1 MNSLLKLLCSIM
13 NDRICKHI
21 EENNLIK
28 VEQIGFQKKNRTTD
42 HILTLKAIINKYVY
56 DSKKKV
62 YACFVDFKKAFDSV
76 NHKALFH
83 KLERNNING
92 NFLNLLKNIYKHSNC
107 AVKLNNKLTQ
117 FFNYERGVIQGNPL
131 SPTLFNIYVNDLI
144 TKIEETNNDPVTLD
158 GIKPIS
164 TLMYADDLIIMS
176 TSKTGLQN
184 SLNALYSYT
193 INWNLEINYK
203 KTKCMTFS
211 KGNQKEKYEFTL
223 NNQKIE
229 CNNEFKYLGIT
240 INKKGNFTPTLND
253 LSCRANKAIY
263 TINSKMN
270 IKFLSPKILLK
281 LFDSMI
287 SPILLYGCE
296 LWEPYLN
303 QDIDKWDA
311 NPIEKVHT
319 QFIKRILGVNRSTTN
334 ILVRGDL
341 GRHSLQSKCII
352 KNIRYIK
359 YIKQKEQRYTVK
371 QAYDYEMSQSE
382 KRITINSSGKK
393 FNENLNNLL
402 EREINIYTIPENK
415 LRSYIDTVF
424 HNNWNEK
431 INNSTK
437 ADTYK
442 QFKTKPKFE
451 GYLDYLKNIKHVKI
465 LNKFRLSDHK
475 LMIEEGRKIRPRIP
489 RNERLCKDCN
499 KLEDE
504 IHFLIDCKKYENE
517 RELMFNNISTIFP
530 IFQTIID
537 SRIKFIFLMSQEN
550 EYITKI
556 IASNIHKWFEIRET
570 SN

>member
-1 MNSLLKLLCSIM
+1 
-13 NDRICKHI
+13 
-21 EENNLIK
+21 
-28 VEQIGFQKKNRTTD
+28 
-42 HILTLKAIINKYVY
+42 
-56 DSKKKV
+56 
-62 YACFVDFKKAFDSV
+62 
-76 NHKALFH
+76 
-83 KLERNNING
+83 
-92 NFLNLLKNIYKHSNC
+92 
-107 AVKLNNKLTQ
+107 
-117 FFNYERGVIQGNPL
+117 
-131 SPTLFNIYVNDLI
+131 
-144 TKIEETNNDPVTLD
+144 
-158 GIKPIS
+158 
-164 TLMYADDLIIMS
+164 
-176 TSKTGLQN
+176 
-184 SLNALYSYT
+184 
-193 INWNLEINYK
+193 
-203 KTKCMTFS
+203 
-211 KGNQKEKYEFTL
+211 
-223 NNQKIE
+223 
-229 CNNEFKYLGIT
+229 
-240 INKKGNFTPTLND
+240 
-253 LSCRANKAIY
+253 
-263 TINSKMN
+263 MN

-382 KRITINSSGKK
+382 KRININSSGKK

-451 GYLDYLKNIKHVKI
+451 GYLD
-465 LNKFRLSDHK
+465 
-475 LMIEEGRKIRPRIP
+475 
-489 RNERLCKDCN
+489 
-499 KLEDE
+499 
-504 IHFLIDCKKYENE
+504 
-517 RELMFNNISTIFP
+517 
-530 IFQTIID
+530 
-537 SRIKFIFLMSQEN
+537 
-550 EYITKI
+550 
-556 IASNIHKWFEIRET
+556 
-570 SN
+570 